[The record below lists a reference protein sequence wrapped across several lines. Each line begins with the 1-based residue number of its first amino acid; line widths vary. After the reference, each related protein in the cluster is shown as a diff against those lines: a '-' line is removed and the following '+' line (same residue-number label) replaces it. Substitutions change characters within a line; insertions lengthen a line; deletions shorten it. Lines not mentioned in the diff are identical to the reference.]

1 MQAIKWILRIHYLLN
16 NMKANVNFFL
26 LAYVLT
32 NQLNLK
38 KMWNV
43 DEPKFR

>member
-16 NMKANVNFFL
+16 NMKANVKIFL